1 MKSINKIFSVI
12 GVSLALGL
20 VSCVDDLNR
29 EPIDPNQITPE
40 SAQGYINQIMAKCYS
55 GMAVSGQTGPDGNS
69 DISGLDG
76 GTSQYTRALYMLQ
89 EFTTDESKWIW
100 PDAGVVDLVTNTW
113 GNGNVN
119 IFGTYSRLYVHIA
132 ICNDFLRLVN
142 NLGDYDI
149 TPDAQL
155 QATLEQYKLE
165 ARALRAMSYYW
176 ALDLFGN
183 ASFIDETQPAGT
195 APVQYTRRQLYDWL
209 AGELEALVAAF
220 PDTTP
225 IYGRVG
231 KDGVE
236 ALLARLYLNAEVYT
250 DGQVSAW
257 DKCSQHCANIIARHQ
272 GEGFR
277 GQGLVPSY
285 MYLFCGDNDEYM
297 PGGGGVN
304 EILWGIPF
312 DSQAIQPYGG
322 TMFLCAAGI
331 SNMTWADNDA
341 IMTAS
346 DYGMSAQWGCMHAT
360 EQFADK
366 FSAGD
371 LRWSMW
377 CKEAQGFSKENTGF
391 STFTDG
397 YGVVKFTNLLKGN
410 VTDPSQWNTTDNTK
424 NWSTANGGIYDPVG
438 GSAARAQNFPDTDLP
453 LLRLAEVYLMYT
465 ESYIMGGAGDQ
476 AKALDYVNYVRER
489 AGVSRWSIADITGA
503 DKEDKILDE
512 RCRELYWELTR
523 RSDLVRHGK
532 YSAGGDEYMWSWK
545 GNEVNGRSIAATM
558 DLFPIPANVIAAQP
572 EFDQNPGY

>member
-1 MKSINKIFSVI
+1 MKSLNKIFSVL

-20 VSCVDDLNR
+20 SSCVGDLDLLPN
-29 EPIDPNQITPE
+29 DPNQLTADKFAENPE
-40 SAQGYINQIMAKCYS
+40 EYIMQVMAKCYS
-55 GMAVSGQTGPDGNS
+55 GMAVSGQTGPDGSS

-100 PDAGVVDLVTNTW
+100 PDAGIVDLVTNTW

-132 ICNDFLRLVN
+132 ICNDFLRLAN
-142 NLGDYDI
+142 SLGDYGI
-149 TPDAQL
+149 SPDAEL
-155 QATLEQYKLE
+155 QATIDQYKLE

-183 ASFIDETQPAGT
+183 ASFIDETSPAGT
-195 APVQYTRRQLYDWL
+195 SPVQYTRQELYDWL
-209 AGELEALVAAF
+209 VTELEDLVATF
-220 PDTTP
+220 PTTTP

-231 KDGVE
+231 IDGVE
-236 ALLARLYLNAEVYT
+236 ALLARVYLNAEVYT
-250 DGQVSAW
+250 GTAAY

-277 GQGLVPSY
+277 GSGLVPVY

-304 EILWGIPF
+304 EILWGIPY
-312 DSQAIQPYGG
+312 DSENIQPYGG
-322 TMFLCAAGI
+322 SMFLCAAGI
-331 SNMTWADNDA
+331 SNLTWDANDA
-341 IMTAS
+341 IMTAT

-360 EQFADK
+360 SQFSDK
-366 FSAGD
+366 FQSDRD
-371 LRWSMW
+371 LRWAMW
-377 CKEAQGFSKENTGF
+377 CKEQQGFSKANTNF

-410 VTDPSQWNTTDNTK
+410 VTDPSGWDMNDNTK
-424 NWSTANGGIYDPVG
+424 NWSSANGGIYATD
-438 GSAARAQNFPDTDLP
+438 GSAARADNFPDTDLP
-453 LLRLAEVYLMYT
+453 LIRLADVYLMYT
-465 ESYIMGGAGDQ
+465 EAYIMGHAGD
-476 AKALDYVNYVRER
+476 ATNALNYVNLVRAR
-489 AGVSRWSIADITGA
+489 ANETNWTAGDLTADN
-503 DKEDKILDE
+503 ILDE

-532 YSAGGDEYMWSWK
+532 FSGSAYNWSWK
-545 GNEVNGRSIAATM
+545 NNEANGASIAETM
-558 DLFPIPANVIAAQP
+558 DLFPIPANVISAQP
-572 EFDQNPGY
+572 EFEQNPGY

>member
-1 MKSINKIFSVI
+1 MKSLNKIFSVL

-20 VSCVDDLNR
+20 SSCVGDLDLLPN
-29 EPIDPNQITPE
+29 DPNQLTADKFAENPE
-40 SAQGYINQIMAKCYS
+40 EYIMQVMAKCYS
-55 GMAVSGQTGPDGNS
+55 GMAVSGQTGPDGSS

-100 PDAGVVDLVTNTW
+100 PDAGVVDLNTNTW

-132 ICNDFLRLVN
+132 ICNDFLRLAN
-142 NLGDYDI
+142 SLGDYGI
-149 TPDAQL
+149 SPDAEL
-155 QATLEQYKLE
+155 QATIDQYKLE

-183 ASFIDETQPAGT
+183 ASFIDETSLAGT
-195 APVQYTRRQLYDWL
+195 SPVQYTRQELYDWL
-209 AGELEALVAAF
+209 VTELEDLVATF
-220 PDTTP
+220 PTTTP

-231 KDGVE
+231 IDGVE
-236 ALLARLYLNAEVYT
+236 ALLARVYLNAEVYT
-250 DGQVSAW
+250 GTAAY

-277 GQGLVPSY
+277 GSGLVPVY

-304 EILWGIPF
+304 EILWGIPY
-312 DSQAIQPYGG
+312 DSENIQPYGG
-322 TMFLCAAGI
+322 SMFLCAAGI
-331 SNMTWADNDA
+331 SNLTWDANDA
-341 IMTAS
+341 IMTAT

-360 EQFADK
+360 SQFSDK
-366 FSAGD
+366 FQSDRD
-371 LRWSMW
+371 LRWAMW
-377 CKEAQGFSKENTGF
+377 CKEQQGFSKANTNF

-410 VTDPSQWNTTDNTK
+410 VTDPSGWDMNDNTK
-424 NWSTANGGIYDPVG
+424 NWSSANGGIYATD
-438 GSAARAQNFPDTDLP
+438 GSAARADNFPDTDLP
-453 LLRLAEVYLMYT
+453 LIRLADVYLMYT
-465 ESYIMGGAGDQ
+465 EAYIMGHAGD
-476 AKALDYVNYVRER
+476 ATNALNYVNLVRAR
-489 AGVSRWSIADITGA
+489 ANETNWTASDLTADN
-503 DKEDKILDE
+503 ILDE

-532 YSAGGDEYMWSWK
+532 FSGSAYNWSWK
-545 GNEVNGRSIAATM
+545 NNEANGASIAETM
-558 DLFPIPANVIAAQP
+558 DLFPIPANVISAQP
-572 EFDQNPGY
+572 EFEQNPGY

>member
-1 MKSINKIFSVI
+1 MKSLNKIFSVL

-20 VSCVDDLNR
+20 SSCVGDLDLLPN
-29 EPIDPNQITPE
+29 DPNQLTADKFAENPE
-40 SAQGYINQIMAKCYS
+40 EYIMQVMAKCYS
-55 GMAVSGQTGPDGNS
+55 GMAVSGQTGPDGSS

-100 PDAGVVDLVTNTW
+100 PDAGIVDLVTNTW

-132 ICNDFLRLVN
+132 ICNDFLRLAN
-142 NLGDYDI
+142 SLGDYGI
-149 TPDAQL
+149 SPDAEL
-155 QATLEQYKLE
+155 QATIDQYKLE

-183 ASFIDETQPAGT
+183 ASFIDETSPAGT
-195 APVQYTRRQLYDWL
+195 SPVQYTRQELYDWL
-209 AGELEALVAAF
+209 VTELEDLVATF
-220 PDTTP
+220 PTTTP

-231 KDGVE
+231 IDGVE
-236 ALLARLYLNAEVYT
+236 ALLARVYLNAEVYT
-250 DGQVSAW
+250 GTAAY

-277 GQGLVPSY
+277 GSGLVPVY

-304 EILWGIPF
+304 EILWGIPY
-312 DSQAIQPYGG
+312 DSENIQPYGG
-322 TMFLCAAGI
+322 SMFLCAAGI
-331 SNMTWADNDA
+331 SNLTWDANDA
-341 IMTAS
+341 IMTAT

-360 EQFADK
+360 SQFSDK
-366 FSAGD
+366 FQSDRD
-371 LRWSMW
+371 LRWAMW
-377 CKEAQGFSKENTGF
+377 CKEQQGFSKANTNF

-410 VTDPSQWNTTDNTK
+410 VTDPSGWDMNDNTK
-424 NWSTANGGIYDPVG
+424 NWSSANGGIYATD
-438 GSAARAQNFPDTDLP
+438 GSAARADNFPDTDLP
-453 LLRLAEVYLMYT
+453 LIRLADVYLMYT
-465 ESYIMGGAGDQ
+465 EAYIMGHAGD
-476 AKALDYVNYVRER
+476 ATNALNYVNLVRAR
-489 AGVSRWSIADITGA
+489 ANETNWTASDLTANN
-503 DKEDKILDE
+503 ILDE

-532 YSAGGDEYMWSWK
+532 FSGSAYNWSWK
-545 GNEVNGRSIAATM
+545 NNEANGASIAETM
-558 DLFPIPANVIAAQP
+558 DLFPIPANVISAQP
-572 EFDQNPGY
+572 EFEQNPGY

>member
-1 MKSINKIFSVI
+1 MKSLNKIFSVL

-20 VSCVDDLNR
+20 SSCVGDLDLLPN
-29 EPIDPNQITPE
+29 DPNQLTADKFAENPE
-40 SAQGYINQIMAKCYS
+40 EYIMQVMAKCYS
-55 GMAVSGQTGPDGNS
+55 GMAVSGQTGPDGSS

-100 PDAGVVDLVTNTW
+100 PDAGVVDLNTNTW

-132 ICNDFLRLVN
+132 ICNDFLRLAN
-142 NLGDYDI
+142 SLGDYGI
-149 TPDAQL
+149 SPDAEL
-155 QATLEQYKLE
+155 QATIDQYKLE

-183 ASFIDETQPAGT
+183 ASFIDETSPAGT
-195 APVQYTRRQLYDWL
+195 SPVQYTRQELYDWL
-209 AGELEALVAAF
+209 VTELEDLVATF
-220 PDTTP
+220 PTTTP

-231 KDGVE
+231 IDGVE
-236 ALLARLYLNAEVYT
+236 ALLARVYLNAEVYT
-250 DGQVSAW
+250 GTAAY

-277 GQGLVPSY
+277 GSGLVPVY

-304 EILWGIPF
+304 EILWGIPY
-312 DSQAIQPYGG
+312 DSENIQPYGG
-322 TMFLCAAGI
+322 SMFLCAAGI
-331 SNMTWADNDA
+331 SNLTWDANDA
-341 IMTAS
+341 IMTAT

-360 EQFADK
+360 SQFSDK
-366 FSAGD
+366 FQSDRD
-371 LRWSMW
+371 LRWAMW
-377 CKEAQGFSKENTGF
+377 CKEQQGFSKANTNF

-410 VTDPSQWNTTDNTK
+410 VTDPSGWDMNDNTK
-424 NWSTANGGIYDPVG
+424 NWSSANGGIYATD
-438 GSAARAQNFPDTDLP
+438 GSAARADNFPDTDLP
-453 LLRLAEVYLMYT
+453 LIRLADVYLMYT
-465 ESYIMGGAGDQ
+465 EAYIMGHAGD
-476 AKALDYVNYVRER
+476 ATNALNYVNLVRAR
-489 AGVSRWSIADITGA
+489 ANETNWTASDLTADN
-503 DKEDKILDE
+503 ILDE

-532 YSAGGDEYMWSWK
+532 FSGSAYNWSWK
-545 GNEVNGRSIAATM
+545 NNEANGASIVETM
-558 DLFPIPANVIAAQP
+558 DLFPIPANVISAQP
-572 EFDQNPGY
+572 EFEQNPGY

>member
-1 MKSINKIFSVI
+1 MKSITKIFSVL

-20 VSCVDDLNR
+20 SSCVGDLDLLPN
-29 EPIDPNQITPE
+29 DPNQLTANKFAENPSE
-40 SAQGYINQIMAKCYS
+40 YLMQVMMKCYS
-55 GMAVSGQTGPDGNS
+55 GMAISGQTGPDGSS

-142 NLGDYDI
+142 NLGDYGI
-149 TPDAQL
+149 SPDAQL

-195 APVQYTRRQLYDWL
+195 APVQYSRRQLYDWL
-209 AGELEALVAAF
+209 AGELETLVAAF

-285 MYLFCGDNDEYM
+285 LYLFCGDNHEYM

-304 EILWGIPF
+304 EILWGIPY

-366 FSAGD
+366 FTAGD

-453 LLRLAEVYLMYT
+453 LLRLADVYLMYT
-465 ESYIMGGAGDQ
+465 EANIMGGAGN
-476 AKALDYVNYVRER
+476 ANEALNYVNLVRAR
-489 AGVSRWSIADITGA
+489 AGLQAWTQSDLTADN
-503 DKEDKILDE
+503 ILDE

>member
-1 MKSINKIFSVI
+1 MKSLSKIFSVL

-20 VSCVDDLNR
+20 SSCVGDLDLLPN
-29 EPIDPNQITPE
+29 DPNSLTADKFAENPE
-40 SAQGYINQIMAKCYS
+40 EYLMQVMAKCYS
-55 GMAVSGQTGPDGNS
+55 GMAVSGQTGPDGSS

-100 PDAGVVDLVTNTW
+100 PDAGVVDLNTNTW

-132 ICNDFLRLVN
+132 ICNDFLRLCD
-142 NLGDYDI
+142 NLGTYGI
-149 TPDAQL
+149 SPDAEL
-155 QATLEQYKLE
+155 QATIDQYKLE

-183 ASFIDETQPAGT
+183 ASFIDETSPAGT
-195 APVQYTRRQLYDWL
+195 SPVQYTRQQLYDWL
-209 AGELEALVAAF
+209 VTELEDLVNTF
-220 PDTTP
+220 PTTTP

-231 KDGVE
+231 IDGVE
-236 ALLARLYLNAEVYT
+236 ALLARVYLNAEVYT
-250 DGQVSAW
+250 GTAAY

-277 GQGLVPSY
+277 GSGLAPVY

-304 EILWGIPF
+304 EILWGIPY
-312 DSQAIQPYGG
+312 DSENIQPYGG

-331 SNMTWADNDA
+331 SNLTWADNNA
-341 IMTAS
+341 IMTAT

-360 EQFADK
+360 SQFADK
-366 FSAGD
+366 FESND
-371 LRWSMW
+371 DVRWSMW
-377 CKEAQGFSKENTGF
+377 CKEAQGFNKANTGF

-410 VTDPSQWNTTDNTK
+410 VTDPSGWSRDNNGVNSN
-424 NWSTANGGIYDPVG
+424 NWSSANGGVYATD
-438 GSAARAQNFPDTDLP
+438 GSAARADNFPDTDLP
-453 LLRLAEVYLMYT
+453 LIRLADVYLMYT
-465 ESYIMGGAGDQ
+465 ESYIMGNAGD
-476 AKALDYVNYVRER
+476 ATSALNYVNLVRAR
-489 AGVSRWSIADITGA
+489 ANETNWTASDLTADN
-503 DKEDKILDE
+503 ILDE

-532 YSAGGDEYMWSWK
+532 FSGGTYNWSWK
-545 GNEVNGRSIAATM
+545 NNEPNGASIGTHM
-558 DLFPIPANVIAAQP
+558 DLFPIPANVISAQP
-572 EFDQNPGY
+572 EFVQNPNY

>member
-1 MKSINKIFSVI
+1 MKSLNKIFSVL

-20 VSCVDDLNR
+20 SSCVGDLDLLPN
-29 EPIDPNQITPE
+29 DPNQLTADKFAENPE
-40 SAQGYINQIMAKCYS
+40 EYIMQVMAKCYS
-55 GMAVSGQTGPDGNS
+55 GMAVSGQTGPDGSS

-132 ICNDFLRLVN
+132 ICNDFLRLAN
-142 NLGDYDI
+142 SLGDYGI
-149 TPDAQL
+149 SPDAEL
-155 QATLEQYKLE
+155 QATIDQYKLE

-183 ASFIDETQPAGT
+183 ASFIDETSPAGT
-195 APVQYTRRQLYDWL
+195 SPVQYTRQELYDWL
-209 AGELEALVAAF
+209 VTELEDLVATF
-220 PDTTP
+220 PTTTP

-231 KDGVE
+231 IDGVE
-236 ALLARLYLNAEVYT
+236 ALLARVYLNAEVYT
-250 DGQVSAW
+250 GTAAY

-277 GQGLVPSY
+277 GSGLVPVY

-304 EILWGIPF
+304 EILWGIPY
-312 DSQAIQPYGG
+312 DSENIQPYGG
-322 TMFLCAAGI
+322 SMFLCAAGI
-331 SNMTWADNDA
+331 SNLTWDANDA
-341 IMTAS
+341 IMTAT

-360 EQFADK
+360 SQFSDK
-366 FSAGD
+366 FQSDRD
-371 LRWSMW
+371 LRWAMW
-377 CKEAQGFSKENTGF
+377 CKEQQGFSKANTNF

-397 YGVVKFTNLLKGN
+397 YGVVRSTNLLKGN
-410 VTDPSQWNTTDNTK
+410 VTDPSGWDMNDNTK
-424 NWSTANGGIYDPVG
+424 NWSSANGGIYATD
-438 GSAARAQNFPDTDLP
+438 GSAARADNFPDTDLP
-453 LLRLAEVYLMYT
+453 LIRLADVYLMYT
-465 ESYIMGGAGDQ
+465 EAYIMGHAGD
-476 AKALDYVNYVRER
+476 ATNALNYVNLVRAR
-489 AGVSRWSIADITGA
+489 ANETNWTASDLTADN
-503 DKEDKILDE
+503 ILDE

-532 YSAGGDEYMWSWK
+532 FSGGTYNWSWK
-545 GNEVNGRSIAATM
+545 NNEANGASIAETM
-558 DLFPIPANVIAAQP
+558 DLFPIPANVISAQP
-572 EFDQNPGY
+572 EFEQNPGY

>member
-1 MKSINKIFSVI
+1 MKSLNKIFSVL

-20 VSCVDDLNR
+20 SSCVGDLDLLPN
-29 EPIDPNQITPE
+29 DPNQLTADKFAENPE
-40 SAQGYINQIMAKCYS
+40 EYIMQVMAKCYS
-55 GMAVSGQTGPDGNS
+55 GMAVSGQTGPDGSS

-132 ICNDFLRLVN
+132 ICNDFLRLAN
-142 NLGDYDI
+142 SLGDYGI
-149 TPDAQL
+149 SPDAEL
-155 QATLEQYKLE
+155 QATIDQYKLE

-183 ASFIDETQPAGT
+183 ASFIDETSPAGT
-195 APVQYTRRQLYDWL
+195 SPVQYTRQELYDWL
-209 AGELEALVAAF
+209 VTELEDLVATF
-220 PDTTP
+220 PTTTP

-231 KDGVE
+231 IDGVE
-236 ALLARLYLNAEVYT
+236 ALLARVYLNAEVYT
-250 DGQVSAW
+250 GTAAY

-277 GQGLVPSY
+277 GSGLVPVY

-304 EILWGIPF
+304 EILWGIPY
-312 DSQAIQPYGG
+312 DSENIQPYGG
-322 TMFLCAAGI
+322 SMFLCAAGI
-331 SNMTWADNDA
+331 SNLTWDANDA
-341 IMTAS
+341 IMTAT

-360 EQFADK
+360 SQFSDK
-366 FSAGD
+366 FQSDRD
-371 LRWSMW
+371 LRWAMW
-377 CKEAQGFSKENTGF
+377 CKEQQGFSKANTNF

-410 VTDPSQWNTTDNTK
+410 VTDPSGWDMNDNTK
-424 NWSTANGGIYDPVG
+424 NWSSANGGIYATD
-438 GSAARAQNFPDTDLP
+438 GSAARADNFPDTDLP
-453 LLRLAEVYLMYT
+453 LIRLADVYLMYT
-465 ESYIMGGAGDQ
+465 EAYIMGHAGD
-476 AKALDYVNYVRER
+476 ATNALNYVNLVRAR
-489 AGVSRWSIADITGA
+489 ANETNWTAGDLTADN
-503 DKEDKILDE
+503 ILDE

-532 YSAGGDEYMWSWK
+532 FSGSAYNWSWK
-545 GNEVNGRSIAATM
+545 NNEANGASIAETM
-558 DLFPIPANVIAAQP
+558 DLFPIPANVISAQP
-572 EFDQNPGY
+572 EFEQNPGY

>member
-1 MKSINKIFSVI
+1 MKSLNKIFSVL

-20 VSCVDDLNR
+20 SSCVGDLDLLPN
-29 EPIDPNQITPE
+29 DPNQLTADKFAENPE
-40 SAQGYINQIMAKCYS
+40 EYIMQVMAKCYS
-55 GMAVSGQTGPDGNS
+55 GMAVSGQTGPDGSS

-132 ICNDFLRLVN
+132 ICNDFLRLAN
-142 NLGDYDI
+142 SLGDYGI
-149 TPDAQL
+149 SPDAEL
-155 QATLEQYKLE
+155 QATIDQYKLE

-183 ASFIDETQPAGT
+183 ASFIDETSPAGT
-195 APVQYTRRQLYDWL
+195 SPVQYTRQELYDWL
-209 AGELEALVAAF
+209 VTELEDLVATF
-220 PDTTP
+220 PTTTP

-231 KDGVE
+231 IDGVE
-236 ALLARLYLNAEVYT
+236 ALLARVYLNAEVYT
-250 DGQVSAW
+250 GTAAY

-277 GQGLVPSY
+277 GSGLVPVY

-304 EILWGIPF
+304 EILWGIPY
-312 DSQAIQPYGG
+312 DSENIQPYGG
-322 TMFLCAAGI
+322 SMFLCAAGI
-331 SNMTWADNDA
+331 SNLTWDANDA
-341 IMTAS
+341 IMTAT

-360 EQFADK
+360 SQFSDK
-366 FSAGD
+366 FQSDRD
-371 LRWSMW
+371 LRWAMW
-377 CKEAQGFSKENTGF
+377 CKEQQGFSKANTNF

-410 VTDPSQWNTTDNTK
+410 VTDPSGWDMNDNTK
-424 NWSTANGGIYDPVG
+424 NWSSANGGIYATD
-438 GSAARAQNFPDTDLP
+438 GSAARADNFPDTDLP
-453 LLRLAEVYLMYT
+453 LIRLADVYLMYT
-465 ESYIMGGAGDQ
+465 EAYIMGHAGD
-476 AKALDYVNYVRER
+476 ATNALNYVNLVRAR
-489 AGVSRWSIADITGA
+489 ANETNWTASDLTADN
-503 DKEDKILDE
+503 ILDE

-532 YSAGGDEYMWSWK
+532 FSGGTYNWSWK
-545 GNEVNGRSIAATM
+545 NNEANGASIAETM
-558 DLFPIPANVIAAQP
+558 DLFPIPANVISAQP
-572 EFDQNPGY
+572 EFEQNPGY

>member
-1 MKSINKIFSVI
+1 MKSLNKIFSVL

-20 VSCVDDLNR
+20 SSCVGDLDLLPN
-29 EPIDPNQITPE
+29 DPNQLTADKFAENPE
-40 SAQGYINQIMAKCYS
+40 EYIMQVMAKCYS
-55 GMAVSGQTGPDGNS
+55 GMAVSGQTGPDGSS

-132 ICNDFLRLVN
+132 ICNDFLRLAN
-142 NLGDYDI
+142 SLGDYGI
-149 TPDAQL
+149 SPDAEL
-155 QATLEQYKLE
+155 QATIDQYKLE

-183 ASFIDETQPAGT
+183 ASFIDETSLAGT
-195 APVQYTRRQLYDWL
+195 SPVQYTRQELYDWL
-209 AGELEALVAAF
+209 VTELEDLVATF
-220 PDTTP
+220 PTTTP

-231 KDGVE
+231 IDGVE
-236 ALLARLYLNAEVYT
+236 ALLARVYLNAEVYT
-250 DGQVSAW
+250 GTAAY

-277 GQGLVPSY
+277 GSGLVPVY

-304 EILWGIPF
+304 EILWGIPY
-312 DSQAIQPYGG
+312 DSENIQPYGG
-322 TMFLCAAGI
+322 SMFLCAAGI
-331 SNMTWADNDA
+331 SNLTWDANDA
-341 IMTAS
+341 IMTAT

-360 EQFADK
+360 SQFSDK
-366 FSAGD
+366 FQSDRD
-371 LRWSMW
+371 LRWAMW
-377 CKEAQGFSKENTGF
+377 CKEQQGFSKANTNF

-410 VTDPSQWNTTDNTK
+410 VTDPSGWDMNDNTK
-424 NWSTANGGIYDPVG
+424 NWSSANGGIYATD
-438 GSAARAQNFPDTDLP
+438 GSAARADNFPDTDLP
-453 LLRLAEVYLMYT
+453 LIRLADVYLMYT
-465 ESYIMGGAGDQ
+465 EAYIMGHAGD
-476 AKALDYVNYVRER
+476 ATNALNYVNLVRAR
-489 AGVSRWSIADITGA
+489 ANETNWTAGDLTADN
-503 DKEDKILDE
+503 ILDE

-532 YSAGGDEYMWSWK
+532 FSGSAYNWSWK
-545 GNEVNGRSIAATM
+545 NNEVNGASIAETM
-558 DLFPIPANVIAAQP
+558 DLFPIPANVISAQP
-572 EFDQNPGY
+572 EFEQNPGY

>member
-1 MKSINKIFSVI
+1 MKSISKIFSVL
-12 GVSLALGL
+12 GVSLALGMS
-20 VSCVDDLNR
+20 SCVGDLDLLPN
-29 EPIDPNQITPE
+29 DPNSLTADKFAENPSE
-40 SAQGYINQIMAKCYS
+40 YIMQVMMKCYS
-55 GMAVSGQTGPDGNS
+55 GMAVSGQTGPDGSS

-100 PDAGVVDLVTNTW
+100 PDAGIIDLNTNTW

-142 NLGDYDI
+142 DLGTYGI
-149 TPDAQL
+149 SPDAEL
-155 QATLEQYKLE
+155 QATIDQYKLE

-183 ASFIDETQPAGT
+183 ASFIDETSPAGT
-195 APVQYTRRQLYDWL
+195 SPVQLTRQELYDWL
-209 AGELEALVAAF
+209 VGELEELVAAF
-220 PDTTP
+220 PDSTP

-236 ALLARLYLNAEVYT
+236 ALLARVYLNAEVYT
-250 DGQVSAW
+250 GSPAYDL
-257 DKCSQHCANIIARHQ
+257 CSQHCANIIARHQ

-277 GQGLVPSY
+277 NTGLVPTY
-285 MYLFCGDNDEYM
+285 MYLFCADNDEYM

-304 EILWGIPF
+304 EILWGIPY
-312 DSQAIQPYGG
+312 DKTNIQPYGG

-331 SNMTWADNDA
+331 SNLTWDLNNA
-341 IMTAS
+341 IMTAT

-366 FSAGD
+366 FQSSND
-371 LRWSMW
+371 LRWVMW
-377 CKEAQGFSKENTGF
+377 CKDQQGFNKENTNF

-410 VTDPSQWNTTDNTK
+410 ASGPGKNPGEWDNPDTQR
-424 NWSTANGGIYDPVG
+424 WSSANGGIYDPTG
-438 GSAARAQNFPDTDLP
+438 TTPARADNFPDTDLP
-453 LLRLAEVYLMYT
+453 LLRLADVYLMYA
-465 ESYIMGGAGDQ
+465 ESYIMGNAGD
-476 AKALDYVNYVRER
+476 ANNALNYVNYVRQR
-489 AGVSRWSIADITGA
+489 AGETSWTANDMTADN
-503 DKEDKILDE
+503 ILDE
-512 RCRELYWELTR
+512 RCREMYWELTR

-532 YSAGGDEYMWSWK
+532 FSGSAYNWSWK
-545 GNEVNGRSIAATM
+545 GNEVNGATIASTM
-558 DLFPIPANVIAAQP
+558 DLFPIPSNVIAAQP
-572 EFDQNPGY
+572 EFEQNPGY

>member
-1 MKSINKIFSVI
+1 MKSLNKIFSVL

-20 VSCVDDLNR
+20 SSCVGDLDLLPN
-29 EPIDPNQITPE
+29 DPNQLTADKFAENPE
-40 SAQGYINQIMAKCYS
+40 EYIMQVMAKCYS
-55 GMAVSGQTGPDGNS
+55 GMAVSGQTGPDGSS

-100 PDAGVVDLVTNTW
+100 PDAGIVDLVTNTW

-132 ICNDFLRLVN
+132 ICNDFLRLAN
-142 NLGDYDI
+142 SLGDYGI
-149 TPDAQL
+149 SPDAEL
-155 QATLEQYKLE
+155 QATIDQYKLE

-183 ASFIDETQPAGT
+183 ASFIDETSPAGT
-195 APVQYTRRQLYDWL
+195 SPVQYTRQELYDWL
-209 AGELEALVAAF
+209 VTELEDLVATF
-220 PDTTP
+220 PTTTP

-231 KDGVE
+231 IDGVE
-236 ALLARLYLNAEVYT
+236 ALLARVYLNAEVYT
-250 DGQVSAW
+250 GTAAY

-277 GQGLVPSY
+277 GSGLVPVY

-304 EILWGIPF
+304 EILWGIPY
-312 DSQAIQPYGG
+312 DSENIQPYGG
-322 TMFLCAAGI
+322 SMFLCAAGI
-331 SNMTWADNDA
+331 SNLTWDANDA
-341 IMTAS
+341 IMTAT

-360 EQFADK
+360 SQFSDK
-366 FSAGD
+366 FQSDRD
-371 LRWSMW
+371 LRWAMW
-377 CKEAQGFSKENTGF
+377 CKEQQGFSKANTNF

-410 VTDPSQWNTTDNTK
+410 VTDPSGWDMNDNTK
-424 NWSTANGGIYDPVG
+424 NWSSANGGIYATD
-438 GSAARAQNFPDTDLP
+438 GSAARADNFPDTDLP
-453 LLRLAEVYLMYT
+453 LIRLADVYLMYT
-465 ESYIMGGAGDQ
+465 EAYIMGHAGD
-476 AKALDYVNYVRER
+476 ATNALNYVNLVRAR
-489 AGVSRWSIADITGA
+489 ANETNWTASDLTADN
-503 DKEDKILDE
+503 ILDE

-532 YSAGGDEYMWSWK
+532 FSGSAYNWSWK
-545 GNEVNGRSIAATM
+545 NNEANGASIAETM
-558 DLFPIPANVIAAQP
+558 DLFPIPQNVIAAQP
-572 EFDQNPGY
+572 EFNQNPGY

>member
-1 MKSINKIFSVI
+1 MKSLNKIFSVL

-20 VSCVDDLNR
+20 SSCVGDLDLLPN
-29 EPIDPNQITPE
+29 DPNQLTADKFAENPE
-40 SAQGYINQIMAKCYS
+40 EYIMQVMAKCYS
-55 GMAVSGQTGPDGNS
+55 GMAVSGQTGPDGSS

-132 ICNDFLRLVN
+132 ICNDFLRLAN
-142 NLGDYDI
+142 SLGDYGI
-149 TPDAQL
+149 SPDAEL
-155 QATLEQYKLE
+155 QATIDQYKLE

-183 ASFIDETQPAGT
+183 ASFIDETSPAGT
-195 APVQYTRRQLYDWL
+195 SPVQYTRQELYDWL
-209 AGELEALVAAF
+209 VTELEDLVATF
-220 PDTTP
+220 PTTTP

-231 KDGVE
+231 IDGVE
-236 ALLARLYLNAEVYT
+236 ALLARVYLNAEVYT
-250 DGQVSAW
+250 GTAAY

-277 GQGLVPSY
+277 GSGLVPVY

-304 EILWGIPF
+304 EILWGIPY
-312 DSQAIQPYGG
+312 DSENIQPYGG
-322 TMFLCAAGI
+322 SMFLCAAGI
-331 SNMTWADNDA
+331 SNLTWDANDA
-341 IMTAS
+341 IMTAT

-360 EQFADK
+360 SQFSDK
-366 FSAGD
+366 FQSDRD
-371 LRWSMW
+371 LRWAMW
-377 CKEAQGFSKENTGF
+377 CKEQQGFSKANTNF

-410 VTDPSQWNTTDNTK
+410 VTDPSGWDMNDNTK
-424 NWSTANGGIYDPVG
+424 NWSSANGGIYATD
-438 GSAARAQNFPDTDLP
+438 GSAARADNFPDTDLP
-453 LLRLAEVYLMYT
+453 LIRLADVYLMYT
-465 ESYIMGGAGDQ
+465 EAYIMGHAGD
-476 AKALDYVNYVRER
+476 ATNALNYVNLVRAR
-489 AGVSRWSIADITGA
+489 ANETNWTASDLTADH
-503 DKEDKILDE
+503 ILDE

-532 YSAGGDEYMWSWK
+532 FSGSAYNWSWK
-545 GNEVNGRSIAATM
+545 NNEANGASIAETM
-558 DLFPIPANVIAAQP
+558 DLFPIPANVISAQP
-572 EFDQNPGY
+572 EFEQNPGY

>member
-1 MKSINKIFSVI
+1 MKSITKIFSVL

-20 VSCVDDLNR
+20 SSCVGDLDLLPN
-29 EPIDPNQITPE
+29 DPNQLTANKFAENPSE
-40 SAQGYINQIMAKCYS
+40 YLMQVMMKCYS
-55 GMAVSGQTGPDGNS
+55 GMAVSGQTGPDGSS

-113 GNGNVN
+113 GNGNMN

-142 NLGDYDI
+142 NLGDYGI
-149 TPDAQL
+149 SPDAQL

-195 APVQYTRRQLYDWL
+195 APVQYSRRQLYDWL
-209 AGELEALVAAF
+209 AGELETLVAAF

-285 MYLFCGDNDEYM
+285 LYLFCGDNHEYM

-304 EILWGIPF
+304 EILWGIPY

-366 FSAGD
+366 FTAGD

-453 LLRLAEVYLMYT
+453 LLRLADVYLMYT
-465 ESYIMGGAGDQ
+465 EANIMGGAGNAND
-476 AKALDYVNYVRER
+476 ALNYVNLVRAR
-489 AGVSRWSIADITGA
+489 AGLQAWTQSDLTADN
-503 DKEDKILDE
+503 ILDE

-532 YSAGGDEYMWSWK
+532 FSGSAYNWSWK
-545 GNEVNGRSIAATM
+545 NNEANGASIAETM
-558 DLFPIPANVIAAQP
+558 DLFPIPANVISAQP
-572 EFDQNPGY
+572 EFEQNPGY

>member
-1 MKSINKIFSVI
+1 MKSLNKIFSVL

-20 VSCVDDLNR
+20 SSCVGDLDLLPN
-29 EPIDPNQITPE
+29 DPNQLTADKFAENPE
-40 SAQGYINQIMAKCYS
+40 EYIMQVMAKCYS
-55 GMAVSGQTGPDGNS
+55 GMAVSGQTGPDGSS

-132 ICNDFLRLVN
+132 ICNDFLRLAN
-142 NLGDYDI
+142 SLGDYGI
-149 TPDAQL
+149 SPDAEL
-155 QATLEQYKLE
+155 QATIDQYKLE

-183 ASFIDETQPAGT
+183 ASFIDETSPAGT
-195 APVQYTRRQLYDWL
+195 SPVQYTRQELYDWL
-209 AGELEALVAAF
+209 VTELEDLVATF
-220 PDTTP
+220 PTTTP

-231 KDGVE
+231 IDGVE
-236 ALLARLYLNAEVYT
+236 ALLARVYLNAEVYT
-250 DGQVSAW
+250 GTAAY

-277 GQGLVPSY
+277 GSGLVPVY

-304 EILWGIPF
+304 EILWGIPY
-312 DSQAIQPYGG
+312 DSENIQPYGG
-322 TMFLCAAGI
+322 SMFLCAAGI
-331 SNMTWADNDA
+331 SNLTWDANDA
-341 IMTAS
+341 IMTAT
-346 DYGMSAQWGCMHAT
+346 DYGMSAQWGCLHAT
-360 EQFADK
+360 SQFSDK
-366 FSAGD
+366 FQSDRD
-371 LRWSMW
+371 LRWAMW
-377 CKEAQGFSKENTGF
+377 CKEQQGFSKANTNF

-410 VTDPSQWNTTDNTK
+410 VTDPSGWDMNDNTK
-424 NWSTANGGIYDPVG
+424 NWSSANGGIYATD
-438 GSAARAQNFPDTDLP
+438 GSAARADNFPDTDLP
-453 LLRLAEVYLMYT
+453 LIRLADVYLMYT
-465 ESYIMGGAGDQ
+465 EAYIMGHAGD
-476 AKALDYVNYVRER
+476 ATNALNYVNLVRAR
-489 AGVSRWSIADITGA
+489 ANETNWTAGDLTADN
-503 DKEDKILDE
+503 ILDE

-532 YSAGGDEYMWSWK
+532 FSGSAYNWSWK
-545 GNEVNGRSIAATM
+545 NNEANGASIAETM
-558 DLFPIPANVIAAQP
+558 DLFPIPANVISAQP
-572 EFDQNPGY
+572 EFEQNPGY